1 MKDSVEP
8 VRRLWERRPE
18 AVEVQRME
26 VSRKAEVVVVEGLKR
41 LGVGWFG
48 GEMEVGSGGG
58 SLPYFLLTA

>member
-1 MKDSVEP
+1 M
-8 VRRLWERRPE
+8 WERRPE